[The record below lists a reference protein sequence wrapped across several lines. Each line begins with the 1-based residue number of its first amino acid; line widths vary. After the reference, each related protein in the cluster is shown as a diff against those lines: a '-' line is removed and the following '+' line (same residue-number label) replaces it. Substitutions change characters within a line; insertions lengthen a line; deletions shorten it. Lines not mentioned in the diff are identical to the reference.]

1 MNVELMKGIA
11 SVSGTVSR
19 YRDGR
24 KLVARTYKRTGKT
37 CFYVVDPRRRR
48 TRSVFPT
55 NGKSGLRLEGNPRV
69 LAARSN
75 FGTIASEVARRLKA
89 GDTRPR
95 SVIWKEVATTL
106 SAE

>member
-11 SVSGTVSR
+11 SMSGTVSR

-24 KLVARTYKRTGKT
+24 VLVARTYKRTGKT

-48 TRSVFPT
+48 TKPT
-55 NGKSGLRLEGNPRV
+55 KSEIK
-69 LAARSN
+69 ARSN
-75 FGTIASEVARRLKA
+75 FGAIASEVARRLRE

-95 SVIWKEVATTL
+95 SVIWKEVASTFA
-106 SAE
+106 AE

>member
-11 SVSGTVSR
+11 SISGTVSR

-37 CFYVVDPRRRR
+37 CFYVVDPRRR
-48 TRSVFPT
+48 TKPT
-55 NGKSGLRLEGNPRV
+55 KSELK
-69 LAARSN
+69 ARSN
-75 FGTIASEVARRLKA
+75 FGAIASEVARRLKA

-95 SVIWKEVATTL
+95 SIIWKEVASTFA
-106 SAE
+106 AE

>member
-1 MNVELMKGIA
+1 MDVELIKGIA

-19 YRDGR
+19 FRDGR

-75 FGTIASEVARRLKA
+75 FGAIASEVARRLRE

-95 SVIWKEVATTL
+95 SIIWKEVASTL
-106 SAE
+106 FAE

>member
-11 SVSGTVSR
+11 SMSGTVSR

-24 KLVARTYKRTGKT
+24 KLVARTYKGTCKT

-48 TRSVFPT
+48 TKPT
-55 NGKSGLRLEGNPRV
+55 KSELK
-69 LAARSN
+69 ARSN
-75 FGTIASEVARRLKA
+75 FGAIASEVARRLRE

-95 SVIWKEVATTL
+95 SVIWKEVASTFA
-106 SAE
+106 AE

>member
-37 CFYVVDPRRRR
+37 CFYVVDPRRR
-48 TRSVFPT
+48 TKPT
-55 NGKSGLRLEGNPRV
+55 KSEIK
-69 LAARSN
+69 ARSS
-75 FGTIASEVARRLKA
+75 FGAIASEVARRLRE

-95 SVIWKEVATTL
+95 SIIWKEVTSTFA
-106 SAE
+106 AE

>member
-11 SVSGTVSR
+11 SMSGIVSR

-48 TRSVFPT
+48 TKPT
-55 NGKSGLRLEGNPRV
+55 KSELK
-69 LAARSN
+69 ARSN
-75 FGTIASEVARRLKA
+75 FGAIASEVARRLRE

-95 SVIWKEVATTL
+95 SIIWKEVASTFA
-106 SAE
+106 AE

>member
-11 SVSGTVSR
+11 SMSGTVSR

-24 KLVARTYKRTGKT
+24 VLVARTYKRTGKT

-48 TRSVFPT
+48 SKPT
-55 NGKSGLRLEGNPRV
+55 KSEIK
-69 LAARSN
+69 ARSS
-75 FGTIASEVARRLKA
+75 FGAIASEVARRLRE

-95 SVIWKEVATTL
+95 SVIWKEVASTFA
-106 SAE
+106 AE

>member
-48 TRSVFPT
+48 NKPT
-55 NGKSGLRLEGNPRV
+55 KSEIK
-69 LAARSN
+69 ARSN
-75 FGTIASEVARRLKA
+75 FGAIASEVARRLRE

-95 SVIWKEVATTL
+95 SVIWKEVASTFA
-106 SAE
+106 AE

>member
-1 MNVELMKGIA
+1 MDVELIKGIA

-19 YRDGR
+19 FRDGR

-37 CFYVVDPRRRR
+37 WFYVVDPRRRR
-48 TRSVFPT
+48 TKPT
-55 NGKSGLRLEGNPRV
+55 PSEIK
-69 LAARSN
+69 ARAT
-75 FGTIASEVARRLKA
+75 FGAVASEVARRIKN

-95 SVIWKEVATTL
+95 SEIWKEVESTL

>member
-11 SVSGTVSR
+11 SMSGTVSR

-24 KLVARTYKRTGKT
+24 VLVARTYKRTGKT

-48 TRSVFPT
+48 AKPT
-55 NGKSGLRLEGNPRV
+55 KSEIK
-69 LAARSN
+69 ARSS
-75 FGTIASEVARRLKA
+75 FGAIASEVARRLRE

-95 SVIWKEVATTL
+95 SIIWKEVASTFA
-106 SAE
+106 AE

>member
-11 SVSGTVSR
+11 SISGTVSR

-48 TRSVFPT
+48 SKPT
-55 NGKSGLRLEGNPRV
+55 KSEIK
-69 LAARSN
+69 ARSS
-75 FGTIASEVARRLKA
+75 FGAIASEVARRLRE

-95 SVIWKEVATTL
+95 SVIWKEVASTF
-106 SAE
+106 AVE

>member
-11 SVSGTVSR
+11 SMSGTISR

-24 KLVARTYKRTGKT
+24 VLVARTYKRTGKT

-48 TRSVFPT
+48 TKPT
-55 NGKSGLRLEGNPRV
+55 ESEIK
-69 LAARSN
+69 ARSS
-75 FGTIASEVARRLKA
+75 FGAIASEVARRLRE

-95 SVIWKEVATTL
+95 SIIWKEVAKEL
-106 SAE
+106 RDE

>member
-11 SVSGTVSR
+11 SISGTVSR

-37 CFYVVDPRRRR
+37 CFYVVDPRHRR
-48 TRSVFPT
+48 TKPT
-55 NGKSGLRLEGNPRV
+55 KSELK
-69 LAARSN
+69 ARSN
-75 FGTIASEVARRLKA
+75 FGAIASEVARRLRE

-95 SVIWKEVATTL
+95 SVIWKEVAKEL
-106 SAE
+106 REE

>member
-11 SVSGTVSR
+11 SISGTVSR

-37 CFYVVDPRRRR
+37 CFYVVDPRHRR
-48 TRSVFPT
+48 TKPT
-55 NGKSGLRLEGNPRV
+55 KSELK
-69 LAARSN
+69 ARSS
-75 FGTIASEVARRLKA
+75 FGAIASEVARRLRE

-95 SVIWKEVATTL
+95 SVIWKEVASTIA
-106 SAE
+106 AE

>member
-11 SVSGTVSR
+11 SISGTVGR

-37 CFYVVDPRRRR
+37 CFYVVDPRRRS
-48 TRSVFPT
+48 TKPT
-55 NGKSGLRLEGNPRV
+55 KSEIK
-69 LAARSN
+69 ARSN
-75 FGTIASEVARRLKA
+75 FGAIASEVARRLRE

-95 SVIWKEVATTL
+95 SIIWKEVASTFA
-106 SAE
+106 AE